1 MFLKA
6 YLAGYTAMALTSND
20 LDRLK
25 YAPQRVEDGEVFDF
39 NNKSM
44 FGKVEGIEDQVI
56 LDAARVNEAT
66 RFTAA
71 LKRDYQEG
79 MDKFIA
85 SLIGGDAPA
94 EDEEEAKADPVQE
107 LYTKLYEIAAAG
119 DKRTFKSLR
128 KELKDQWF
136 ALDDADVEDAIF
148 DLGDAVADK
157 DVDYAKEIVEG
168 LGEDQE
174 DAPEE
179 ETPKKSEKST
189 KLTDEESEIIEDIK
203 SAIDDGDEK
212 DFNELIDE
220 LKEINPDLADE
231 WSTAF
236 TAQDAPEE
244 ETKEEEEY
252 DNAQDSESSVVDEI
266 IEDLD
271 AAIADGDEEEAKA
284 CLEELADEV
293 GVDSDTYKVN
303 AEKLAPKKTRRSRR
317 GK

>member
-20 LDRLK
+20 LNRLK
-25 YAPQRVEDGEVFDF
+25 YAPQRVEDGEVFNF

-44 FGKVEGIEDQVI
+44 FGKVEGLEDQVI
-56 LDAARVNEAT
+56 LDAKRVNEAT

-85 SLIGGDAPA
+85 SLQGTTPA
-94 EDEEEAKADPVQE
+94 DETEESDPVQE
-107 LYTKLYEIAAAG
+107 LYAKLYDTVAAG
-119 DKRTFKSLR
+119 DKKAFRSLR

-157 DVDYAKEIVEG
+157 DVDYAKEIVDG
-168 LGEDQE
+168 LGEDE
-174 DAPEE
+174 PEEEVAPEPKE
-179 ETPKKSEKST
+179 LKETPKKT
-189 KLTDEESEIIEDIK
+189 AKLTEEESEIIEDLK
-203 SAIDDGDEK
+203 SAIDDGDQK
-212 DFNELIDE
+212 DIAELLAE
-220 LKEINPDLADE
+220 LKEVNEALYDE
-231 WSTAF
+231 WLPAT
-236 TAQDAPEE
+236 QVKQPKEE
-244 ETKEEEEY
+244 ETKSDNEED
-252 DNAQDSESSVVDEI
+252 DNVVDEI

-271 AAIADGDEEEAKA
+271 AAIADEDEEEAKA

-293 GVDSDTYKVN
+293 GIDSDVYKEN
-303 AEKLAPKKTRRSRR
+303 AAKLAPKKTRRSRR

>member
-44 FGKVEGIEDQVI
+44 FGKVEGLEDQVI
-56 LDAARVNEAT
+56 LDAKRVNEAT

-85 SLIGGDAPA
+85 SLQGAAPA
-94 EDEEEAKADPVQE
+94 EDTEDESDPVQE
-107 LYTKLYEIAAAG
+107 LYNKLYDVVAAG
-119 DKRTFKSLR
+119 DKKAFRSLK

-168 LGEDQE
+168 LGE
-174 DAPEE
+174 E
-179 ETPKKSEKST
+179 ETLQLS
-189 KLTDEESEIIEDIK
+189 L
-203 SAIDDGDEK
+203 
-212 DFNELIDE
+212 
-220 LKEINPDLADE
+220 
-231 WSTAF
+231 
-236 TAQDAPEE
+236 
-244 ETKEEEEY
+244 
-252 DNAQDSESSVVDEI
+252 
-266 IEDLD
+266 
-271 AAIADGDEEEAKA
+271 
-284 CLEELADEV
+284 
-293 GVDSDTYKVN
+293 
-303 AEKLAPKKTRRSRR
+303 R
-317 GK
+317 